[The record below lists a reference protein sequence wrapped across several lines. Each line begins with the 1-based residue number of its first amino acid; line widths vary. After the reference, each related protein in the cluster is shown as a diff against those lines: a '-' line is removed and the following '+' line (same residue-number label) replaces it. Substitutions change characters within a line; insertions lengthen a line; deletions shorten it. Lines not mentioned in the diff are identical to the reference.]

1 MAQLSTK
8 ITTESIL
15 NIKPKRS
22 QVGASAQDGNL
33 YADDGKPILKLKG
46 VFVMSNTVKLQG
58 IHGQQPAIPT
68 KELKVGDF
76 VIWNY
81 GYKSEVV
88 EIIPSKTG
96 KTITFML
103 KSLES
108 GNVSARKM
116 GADRL
121 VVVERKQEK
130 PTHPIDK
137 AIKERKTTHN
147 GIYSDI
153 GNALDKFSTEEL
165 AKYYIEKFGDGGL
178 RYFLEQ
184 QITASE
190 INKLKAV

>member
-1 MAQLSTK
+1 M
-8 ITTESIL
+8 I
-15 NIKPKRS
+15 
-22 QVGASAQDGNL
+22 
-33 YADDGKPILKLKG
+33 
-46 VFVMSNTVKLQG
+46 NTVKLQG

-68 KELKVGDF
+68 KELRVGDF
-76 VIWNY
+76 IIWNF

-108 GNVSARKM
+108 GNINARKM

-121 VVVERKQEK
+121 VVVETKTQEEPK
-130 PTHPIDK
+130 NEVEK
-137 AIKERKTTHN
+137 AIKNRTTTHN
-147 GIYSDI
+147 SIYSDI
-153 GNALDKFSTEEL
+153 GLALDKFSTEEL
-165 AKYYIEKFGDGGL
+165 AKYYLEKFGDGGL

-184 QITASE
+184 QIIANE

>member
-1 MAQLSTK
+1 MADFK
-8 ITTESIL
+8 IE
-15 NIKPKRS
+15 R
-22 QVGASAQDGNL
+22 G
-33 YADDGKPILKLKG
+33 
-46 VFVMSNTVKLQG
+46 FFMSNTVKLQG

-68 KELKVGDF
+68 KELKLGDF
-76 VIWNY
+76 IIWNY

-108 GNVSARKM
+108 GNVLPRKM
-116 GADRL
+116 GADTL
-121 VVVERKQEK
+121 VVVERKQEE

-137 AIKERKTTHN
+137 AIKERKTTYN

-165 AKYYIEKFGDGGL
+165 AKYYLEKFGDGGL

-184 QITASE
+184 QIIAGE